1 MHIYMCMYIYDSNH
15 LTHLIMMIVMTIMIF
30 INDDEDHDNYY
41 YQHLDKGV
49 NALWMNS
56 LISISKLFHIE
67 YSMYD

>member
-1 MHIYMCMYIYDSNH
+1 
-15 LTHLIMMIVMTIMIF
+15 MIVMTIMIF

-56 LISISKLFHIE
+56 LISISKLIHIE
-67 YSMYD
+67 YSMYE